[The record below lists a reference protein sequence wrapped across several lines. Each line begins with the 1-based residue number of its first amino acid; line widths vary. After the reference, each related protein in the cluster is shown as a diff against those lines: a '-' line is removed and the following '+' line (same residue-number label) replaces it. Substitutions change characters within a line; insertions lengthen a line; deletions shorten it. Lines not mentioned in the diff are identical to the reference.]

1 MVFGRYILTKIKVSK
16 EIPRRWKKTSMKRK
30 NELGLKAEYLNILGG
45 KPQDNEIGVFKKK
58 KVDTNSACFL
68 LSAN

>member
-1 MVFGRYILTKIKVSK
+1 MGFGRYILRKMKVSK

-30 NELGLKAEYLNILGG
+30 NELDLHAEYLNVLVG

-58 KVDTNSACFL
+58 VDTNSARFL